1 MLVSFA
7 TRIVADQALPAIK
20 LKAEFTQTPQREAWN
35 LRNHHLCRP
44 LVRHPGRQLR
54 QCPVRLA
61 DDQGNFIAMTN
72 ASRRNDRLAT
82 ARVKPVPDRD
92 LTRLVVSITSLL
104 RRHLV
109 SS

>member
-7 TRIVADQALPAIK
+7 TGIVADQALPGIK
-20 LKAEFTQTPQREAWN
+20 LKAEFTQTRQREARN
-35 LRNHHLCRP
+35 LRHHHICRP
-44 LVRHPGRQLR
+44 LFRHPDRQLR
-54 QCPVRLA
+54 QRAIGLT

-72 ASRRNDRLAT
+72 ASRRNDPLAT